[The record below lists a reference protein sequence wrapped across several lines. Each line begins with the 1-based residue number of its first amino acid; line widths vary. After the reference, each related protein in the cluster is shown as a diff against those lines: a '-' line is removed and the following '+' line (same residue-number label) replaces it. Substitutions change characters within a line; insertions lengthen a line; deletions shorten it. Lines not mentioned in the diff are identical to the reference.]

1 MCNYDLY
8 GTYRLPC
15 FALLVLLVAAAKIH
29 FEEQALVAGTKQS
42 RKADMADR
50 LASQAGWQGWQAC
63 LLCFGPAC
71 FVLCPLLALAHLS
84 GFCTNTP

>member
-1 MCNYDLY
+1 
-8 GTYRLPC
+8 
-15 FALLVLLVAAAKIH
+15 LLVLLVAAAKIH

-50 LASQAGWQGWQAC
+50 LTSQAGWQGWQAC

-71 FVLCPLLALAHLS
+71 FVLCPLVALAHLS
-84 GFCTNTP
+84 GFCTNLHLEQSTLS